1 MKQSDRMLAAKN
13 STSAGNFTLTQR
25 SNKKFGKS
33 NSKNSGSCSGITAQG
48 QSVVFL
54 AANAVPADVF
64 VTFVSGL
71 SVISVGVTGG
81 STAVEILVPFS
92 ISGQTFVFITTTA
105 VTTLT
110 DEVIIFGPAI
120 IEGELSWLGVA
131 CNIANG
137 VQVAP
142 STPVL
147 DITVLK

>member
-1 MKQSDRMLAAKN
+1 MLAAKN

-25 SNKKFGKS
+25 SNKKFGKHNS
-33 NSKNSGSCSGITAQG
+33 NNGDSCSGNTAQG
-48 QSVVFL
+48 QSIVFV
-54 AANAVPADVF
+54 AANTVPADVF

-71 SVISVGVTGG
+71 SVISIGVTGG
-81 STAVEILVPFS
+81 STVVEILVPFS
-92 ISGQTFVFITTTA
+92 ISGQAFVFITTSA

-120 IEGELSWLGVA
+120 IEGELSRLGMA
-131 CNIANG
+131 CIIANE
-137 VQVAP
+137 VPVAP